1 MTDYSVTKRS
11 PDTGHHVANQEGTVL
26 SHEEKPRRWPPRG
39 DPEGTGLSERSP
51 EGAKRV
57 TPLTGNVQ
65 SRLIHRQIG

>member
-1 MTDYSVTKRS
+1 M
-11 PDTGHHVANQEGTVL
+11 L